1 MGVNIGVR
9 WKIVTFTVTDFEV
22 LFRGEEMDEVD
33 LIQARIRFLALQSLY
48 FPDSPPVV
56 LNMDADGD
64 EID

>member
-1 MGVNIGVR
+1 M
-9 WKIVTFTVTDFEV
+9 TFTVTDFEV